1 MNHMVAKPPACQH
14 GLTAISLTNDCISG
28 VDILWFG
35 LVRSAAR
42 RKEPLMQLNFAHFR
56 NRFCMFRTYYALAN
70 RLIKPDGF
78 DLNVLE
84 TADPPSAEQ
93 IELLVSGA
101 VDAADLYLPS
111 FLAQRIKGARILG
124 IATEWKTTSRG
135 NGIFVRADSPIT
147 TAKQLAGS
155 TIGTHQGPHV
165 VHRYLLKHLYDVDE
179 SALRWA
185 THPQEELIDA
195 IKSGRVDAAVLIDQ
209 VFFVAERDRGL
220 RCLYTD
226 GEGWQALTGYSEM
239 VKHIIAVREPLL
251 KADPGLR
258 AKLLAAFKASL
269 DYGTGHL
276 GEIADAF
283 IERYGGEKEALFA
296 SVKYPKIDFTFTE
309 REQNIAQAEMEM
321 LFEMGDLPR
330 RIAVA
335 PQFVV

>member
-1 MNHMVAKPPACQH
+1 MVGPA
-14 GLTAISLTNDCISG
+14 LIRRATNEG
-28 VDILWFG
+28 PVML
-35 LVRSAAR
+35 L
-42 RKEPLMQLNFAHFR
+42 KFAHFR

-70 RLIKPDGF
+70 RLIQPEGF
-78 DLNVLE
+78 DLTVLE

-111 FLAQRIKGARILG
+111 FLAQRIKRAPILG

-147 TAKQLAGS
+147 APRQLAGRR
-155 TIGTHQGPHV
+155 IGTHQGPHV
-165 VHRYLLKHLYDVDE
+165 VHRYILKHLYGVEE
-179 SALRWA
+179 STLRWIS
-185 THPQEELIDA
+185 HPQEKLMEA
-195 IKSGRVDAAVLIDQ
+195 IESGAVDAAVLIDQ
-209 VFFVAERDRGL
+209 IFFLAERHPGF

-251 KADPGLR
+251 QAEAQLR
-258 AKLLAAFKASL
+258 EKLLAAFKASL
-269 DYGTGHL
+269 HYSTEHL
-276 GEIADAF
+276 DEIADAF
-283 IERYGGEKEALFA
+283 IERYGGDKEVLFA
-296 SVKYPKIDFTFTE
+296 SVRYPRIDFTFTE
-309 REQNIAQAEMEM
+309 QEQKIAQAEMEM
-321 LFEMGDLPR
+321 LFEMGELPR